1 MIRKNK
7 SINPF
12 SCVIRIQKSDFF
24 YIFWLF
30 LALFGSFW
38 LFLALFLDILGIF
51 TISLQL
57 LTIKILSIQKPK
69 LNHKSSI
76 N

>member
-24 YIFWLF
+24 LHI